1 MTGARADAILPS
13 MNDAAVTP
21 RPIAREATRLP
32 ITMDEVLALQ
42 AAGKLPY
49 KRTQL
54 LDGEIHEMPADGLR
68 HIHYAMKIGRRIG
81 ASLPEDR
88 YFVGVQTTLH
98 LSRYNGPSPDVY
110 VLSAGPL
117 VKETPPERILL
128 IVEVASTSL
137 TDDLRDSASRYARH
151 DVAEFWVVDV
161 RNRVTFVHR
170 TPRNGAYPTPARI
183 AFEETLKPTLIP
195 DFTLRI
201 ADLDPATP
209 IDEPD

>member
-1 MTGARADAILPS
+1 MSDTD
-13 MNDAAVTP
+13 VTP

-68 HIHYAMKIGRRIG
+68 HIHYAMKIGARVIQTL
-81 ASLPEDR
+81 SSQD

-98 LSRYNGPSPDVY
+98 LTRYNGPSPDVY

-117 VKETPPERILL
+117 VKQTPPERILL
-128 IVEVASTSL
+128 VVEVADTTL

-161 RNRVTFVHR
+161 RNRVTHVHR
-170 TPRNGAYPTPARI
+170 QPQDGAYPAPVKVPFEQELTCARI
-183 AFEETLKPTLIP
+183 A
-195 DFTLRI
+195 DFTLRV
-201 ADLDPATP
+201 ADLDPVTP
-209 IDEPD
+209 IDEAD